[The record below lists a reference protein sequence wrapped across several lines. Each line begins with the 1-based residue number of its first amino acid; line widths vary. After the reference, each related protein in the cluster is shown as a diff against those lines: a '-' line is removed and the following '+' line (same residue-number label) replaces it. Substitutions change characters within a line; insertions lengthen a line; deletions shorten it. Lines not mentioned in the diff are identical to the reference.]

1 MIRRGALGLVLVA
14 ACAPTRPAARPTP
27 IPADTVRAQHAAP
40 LPSLQDTGN
49 LPQHAAPLP
58 APPAYRH
65 SIAPTAIHLT
75 FTGDINLGNSL
86 QPDGVPPDSGRG
98 LLAPI
103 DSLLSGD
110 LVVGN
115 FEGVLSDTLPP
126 TKCDPD
132 ERNCYTFRTPPYLA
146 ARLKDAGFTHLNLA
160 NNHSSDLG
168 PEGRASTE
176 RVLDS
181 LGIGH
186 YGPLGQIAFD
196 TLRMGDSLRV
206 VALVG
211 FSTYPGAYDLL
222 DTLRSRAVVDSVRKL
237 ADIVIVTFHGGA
249 EGDKAIRTGTGMER
263 LGREKR
269 GDLRRWT
276 HAMVDAGADA
286 VVGHGPHVLRGIEFW
301 RGRPIVYSLGN
312 FVTYRGFS
320 LKGYKGI
327 TAVLQL
333 ELDPQGRFL
342 TGRLVPMRQTPLV
355 GPRPDPTRAA
365 VTLVRRLTRLDF
377 PRSGATILADGS
389 IVAPRQ
395 RRRGASTSRHRFRSI
410 DAAQR
415 AAGSVPRT
423 STQQR

>member
-1 MIRRGALGLVLVA
+1 VQ
-14 ACAPTRPAARPTP
+14 PAAPEPTP
-27 IPADTVRAQHAAP
+27 AAAP
-40 LPSLQDTGN
+40 
-49 LPQHAAPLP
+49 AIR
-58 APPAYRH
+58 PPDHPPTYRRT
-65 SIAPTAIHLT
+65 IAPTSIRLT
-75 FTGDINLGNSL
+75 FTGDINLGNTL

-103 DSLLSGD
+103 DSLLTGD

-115 FEGVLSDTLPP
+115 FEGVLSDTLAP
-126 TKCDPD
+126 TKCGPD
-132 ERNCYTFRTPPYLA
+132 ERNCYTFRTPIFLA
-146 ARLKDAGFTHLNLA
+146 ARLKDAGFTQLNLA

-168 PEGRASTE
+168 PAGLASTE

-186 YGPLGQIAFD
+186 YGPLGQIALD
-196 TLRMGDSLRV
+196 TLRLGDTLRV

-249 EGDKAIRTGTGMER
+249 EGDKAIHTGTGMER

-320 LKGYKGI
+320 LQGYKGI

-333 ELDPQGRFL
+333 ELDPAGRFL
-342 TGRLVPMRQTPLV
+342 TGRLEPLRQIPMM

-365 VTLVRRLTRLDF
+365 VALVRRLTRLDF
-377 PRSGATILADGS
+377 PGSGATIRGDGS
-389 IVAPRQ
+389 LLAPRARQ
-395 RRRGASTSRHRFRSI
+395 RGPSTPRHRFRSI
-410 DAAQR
+410 EAAQR